1 MLFRNCAGGVVFY
14 GKKVFLL
21 QKEKKE
27 WVLPKGLIR
36 EEMTPQEVAAAR
48 VLAEAGIRAKVVCPA
63 GHTSYEFYSLTRQK
77 PVCNEV
83 RWFVMEAESDACSVS
98 AEQGFA
104 DGGWFSR
111 EEAIAKITYSQ
122 DRKLLEEAFHRRE
135 AKR

>member
-21 QKEKKE
+21 QNEKKE

-36 EEMTPQEVAAAR
+36 EGMTPQEVAAAR
-48 VLAEAGIRAKVVCPA
+48 VLAETGIRAKVVCPA

-83 RWFVMEAESDACSVS
+83 RWFVMKAESDAYSVS

-104 DGGWFSR
+104 DGGWFCR
-111 EEAIAKITYSQ
+111 EEALAKITYSQ
-122 DRKLLEEAFHRRE
+122 DGKLLEEAFRRRE